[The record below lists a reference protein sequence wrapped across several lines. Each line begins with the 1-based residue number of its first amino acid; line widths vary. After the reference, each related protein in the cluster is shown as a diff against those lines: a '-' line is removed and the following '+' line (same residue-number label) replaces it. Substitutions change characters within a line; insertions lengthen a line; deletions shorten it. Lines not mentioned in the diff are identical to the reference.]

1 MRTMSGC
8 VLSTIRWRTAVW
20 PEGLQD
26 RTMAKLVSVFVNRAT
41 AGWSGSD
48 GRETDERLGYH
59 NNCNTNEGSKC
70 RASIGDMSFC
80 DCCTLLTLDSIH
92 PCSWRLAKTRPL
104 NSAFEKVE
112 WAAHSTPIKLA
123 ARRLK
128 ATRRPIKQ

>member
-26 RTMAKLVSVFVNRAT
+26 RTMTKLVSVFVNRAT

-70 RASIGDMSFC
+70 RASIGDMSLR
-80 DCCTLLTLDSIH
+80 LLY
-92 PCSWRLAKTRPL
+92 
-104 NSAFEKVE
+104 F
-112 WAAHSTPIKLA
+112 AHVGQHSSLQLA
-123 ARRLK
+123 AGKDPTAQLRV
-128 ATRRPIKQ
+128 